1 MCTHILFLRSPVI
14 DYPATIPRFKKT
26 IKGAF
31 WPKPVYSESEKSP
44 HLFLS
49 HHGARHGTKDKRV
62 ATGPKQQSSP
72 FTKLPLE
79 LTLDIVEIVVSQ
91 DALHSL
97 ERSKSGERLGA
108 IWNRL
113 FTREDPTAIFR
124 PYVVITWQ
132 MNIMFAREDEFE

>member
-1 MCTHILFLRSPVI
+1 MA
-14 DYPATIPRFKKT
+14 PATGSATYIDTKLQT
-26 IKGAF
+26 ITVVAK
-31 WPKPVYSESEKSP
+31 
-44 HLFLS
+44 
-49 HHGARHGTKDKRV
+49 TKDKRV

-108 IWNRL
+108 NRNRL